1 MGVPLIGLEEVG
13 VTVLGPA
20 LSPAIAGMAA
30 VVPLVSP
37 YVAALPAIAELLIVD
52 SDWLS
57 AMLLFLLHLLPSF
70 FVDAAIYSEIE
81 G

>member
-1 MGVPLIGLEEVG
+1 MGLGEVG
-13 VTVLGPA
+13 VTVTVPPTP
-20 LSPAIAGMAA
+20 SPPPAIAGMAA

-37 YVAALPAIAELLIVD
+37 YVAALPAVAELLIVD

-57 AMLLFLLHLLPSF
+57 ATLLFLLHLVPSF
-70 FVDAAIYSEIE
+70 FVDAAIYGEIE

>member
-1 MGVPLIGLEEVG
+1 MGVTLID
-13 VTVLGPA
+13 PA
-20 LSPAIAGMAA
+20 FLPAIAGMAA

-37 YVAALPAIAELLIVD
+37 YVAALPAVVELLIVD
-52 SDWLS
+52 SDWLT
-57 AMLLFLLHLLPSF
+57 ATLLFLLHLVPSF

>member
-1 MGVPLIGLEEVG
+1 MGVLLIGLEEVG
-13 VTVLGPA
+13 VTVLGPTP
-20 LSPAIAGMAA
+20 SPAIAGMAA